1 MAINAS
7 YVSEMAAALPG
18 QVSDTSKYNIDGACV
33 LDGNVNVL
41 VGVAVA
47 VKSVEAF
54 QGHKLI
60 EPMGEDK
67 TPYGV
72 AIRSH
77 FQTTSPN
84 GQMIYEA
91 GGGINVMT
99 SGRVWMITKDEE
111 AQTFGAPV
119 KLDTDGK
126 IKNAG
131 AVVTG
136 WTYAGGF
143 TKWGDTYLAEVQ
155 LHQL

>member
-1 MAINAS
+1 MAISAS

-18 QVSDTSKYNIDGACV
+18 QVSDTAKYNIDGACV
-33 LDGNVNVL
+33 LNGNLNIL

-47 VKSVEAF
+47 VQSVEPV

-60 EPMGEDK
+60 EPMQANK
-67 TPYGV
+67 VPYGV

-84 GQMIYEA
+84 GEMIYEA
-91 GGGINVMT
+91 GSGINVMT
-99 SGRVWMITKDEE
+99 AGRVWMITKDNQ
-111 AQTFGAPV
+111 AQAFGAPV
-119 KLDTDGK
+119 KLAADGQVQA
-126 IKNAG
+126 AG
-131 AVVTG
+131 AIVTG

-143 TKWGDTYLAEVQ
+143 TQFGNLYLAEVQ

>member
-7 YVSEMAAALPG
+7 YVTTMAAALPG

-33 LDGNVNVL
+33 LDGDQNIL

-47 VKSVEAF
+47 VKSVEPF
-54 QGHKLI
+54 QGHKLM
-60 EPMGEDK
+60 EPMAANK
-67 TPYGV
+67 TPYGI

-84 GQMIYEA
+84 GEMIYEA
-91 GGGINVMT
+91 GGGINVIT
-99 SGRVWMITKDEE
+99 AGRVWAITNDNQ
-111 AQTFGAPV
+111 AQAFGAPV
-119 KLDTDGK
+119 KLTADGK
-126 IKNAG
+126 VDAAG

-136 WTYAGGF
+136 WTYAGGYTTF
-143 TKWGDTYLAEVQ
+143 GDLKLAEVQ